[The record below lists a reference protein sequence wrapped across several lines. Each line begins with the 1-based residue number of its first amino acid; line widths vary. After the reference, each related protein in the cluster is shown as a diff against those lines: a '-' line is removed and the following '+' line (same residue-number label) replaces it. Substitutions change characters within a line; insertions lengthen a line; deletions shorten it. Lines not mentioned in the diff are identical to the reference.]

1 MTLSCSHKPSI
12 LWGLDL
18 QIQLHAKS
26 YSFLYS
32 FHNFRNRSKGGA
44 FLPTHLA
51 CLLAKTTLDCVS
63 RLLLFST
70 WMYVLNEGQFST
82 GMTVGAYYA
91 TFTLLLVFHA
101 IFNKNIN
108 FWSAKNLIGM
118 YIYSSLTFKMFSLK
132 FYPKESRRF
141 YSKTLFLFYNFQKN
155 RE

>member
-1 MTLSCSHKPSI
+1 MTLWDIWEMISWTIFMGIWSSDPDSCQE
-12 LWGLDL
+12 L
-18 QIQLHAKS
+18 QIPL
-26 YSFLYS
+26 LYS

-51 CLLAKTTLDCVS
+51 CLLAKTSLDCVS

-91 TFTLLLVFHA
+91 TFTLLLTFHA
-101 IFNKNIN
+101 FFNKNLN

-118 YIYSSLTFKMFSLK
+118 YIYLSLTIKIFSLK
-132 FYPKESRRF
+132 YEILSHRK
-141 YSKTLFLFYNFQKN
+141 QKV
-155 RE
+155 

>member
-1 MTLSCSHKPSI
+1 MEVIKKTPIHPSKTAALLFENGEV
-12 LWGLDL
+12 LWGYGLDL
-18 QIQLHAKS
+18 LIQLHAKI

-51 CLLAKTTLDCVS
+51 CLLTKTTLDCVS

-91 TFTLLLVFHA
+91 TFTLLLGFHA

-118 YIYSSLTFKMFSLK
+118 YIHLSLTFKIFSLK
-132 FYPKESRRF
+132 F
-141 YSKTLFLFYNFQKN
+141 
-155 RE
+155 